1 MELKKQTINELT
13 ENFYHYLR
21 SIRRSEG
28 TIRRYL
34 IAWEKL
40 KTYMASCKLK
50 IYTPKIGEAFLVS
63 ELGRYKYEDLPLNKQ
78 HFVSKI
84 EALLDFQNTGKVI
97 LGMRRKLPKQFSG
110 AVGKTMQD
118 FIDFRGRL
126 YNLSPIT
133 RINYEI
139 YLHSLLCFLN
149 KKGIRSVRCTTQVE
163 LLQFISQLDASKPA
177 ARHVAINIV
186 RNYVRYLFENGLVSK
201 DYSSA
206 IPPDNYRKQAQLPST
221 FSKEEIEGFLSAIDR
236 GNPKGKRDY
245 AMFLLA
251 LKLGLRSS
259 DVANLKFENISW
271 GTNEF
276 IFEQKKTKKP
286 IILPILPEVG
296 NALIDYLKYSRP
308 QSSEKHCFL
317 QVVSPY
323 NKLSPHDIAN
333 AVQFY
338 LKRSGIDLLN
348 RKHGPHALRHSFAS
362 QLLQHGT
369 SLPVISEALGHTTST
384 STMFYLRID
393 TSVLKQCALD
403 VPPVPFSFYQ
413 QKGGYHA

>member
-13 ENFYHYLR
+13 ESFHHYLR
-21 SIRRSEG
+21 SIRRSES

-40 KTYMASCKLK
+40 KTYMALRKLK

-63 ELGRYKYEDLPLNKQ
+63 ELGPYKYEELPINKQ

-97 LGMRRKLPKQFSG
+97 LGMRRKPPRQFSG

-118 FIDFRGRL
+118 FIDFRGML
-126 YNLSPIT
+126 YSLSSIT

-139 YLHSLLCFLN
+139 YLHSLLYFLN
-149 KKGIRSVRCTTQVE
+149 KKGIRSVRGTTQIE

-186 RNYVRYLFENGLVSK
+186 RNYARYLFENGLVGK
-201 DYSSA
+201 DYSRT
-206 IPPDNYRKQAQLPST
+206 IPSDNYRKQPQLPST

-245 AMFLLA
+245 AMLLLA
-251 LKLGLRSS
+251 LKLGFRSS
-259 DVANLKFENISW
+259 DVANLKFENICWS
-271 GTNEF
+271 TNEF
-276 IFEQKKTKKP
+276 IFEQKKTQKL
-286 IILPILPEVG
+286 ITLPILPEVG
-296 NALIDYLKYSRP
+296 NAVIDYLKYGRP
-308 QSSEKHCFL
+308 RSSEKHCFL
-317 QVVSPY
+317 QVVYPY
-323 NKLSPHDIAN
+323 NKLSPHDMAN

-362 QLLQHGT
+362 RLLHQGT
-369 SLPVISEALGHTTST
+369 SLPVISEALGHTTSM

-393 TSVLKQCALD
+393 TSALEQCALN